1 MSDADS
7 APASRKVRD
16 RVQQLSELRR
26 GLVHHTDAQYGTAND
41 PTFVMHLTVDGVV
54 STINHGYVNTCEI
67 LTACILITWPN
78 LNCQ

>member
-54 STINHGYVNTCEI
+54 STTNHGY
-67 LTACILITWPN
+67 L
-78 LNCQ
+78 